1 MVDSGYDQF
10 DPTGVRGFHF
20 GGINFWD
27 LSGSEGGA
35 ARSCRGHSLRI
46 AAVNVQVILSGVI
59 MKVVRFFCVVISL
72 FACMAVSGVSSK
84 AQNSSPM
91 ERYLGISGKQ
101 KPAAPLL
108 APQDLKDHVVN
119 GKLVLSLDDCIRL
132 ALSYNTDIRLDHY
145 QIDTA
150 ENNLQR
156 VYAPFDPLL
165 TSSFTDQRNKTP
177 TSTQLSGASILNEL
191 TQQTQIGY
199 SQTFQTGTN
208 FQGSL
213 IADKTSTNSS
223 FNTLNPATATTLQF
237 ILTQPLLRNRGLFPN
252 RAPILIA
259 QRNLKQAR
267 ASFLGEVSDIVQQIV
282 GNYWNVVLAR
292 EVLAVQQKSLDE
304 AQKSYDHDKKALSL
318 GALPPLDIYRSES
331 QVASRRV
338 GVIQA
343 EYAVKQAEDQF
354 RQSIAA
360 DIDPATR
367 VLDLELTDRPEPV
380 GELLT
385 IDIPTALSRAI
396 ANRPE
401 LEAVHQQLAIDELS
415 IRLAHNNL
423 KPDLELSGFYL
434 GNGLNGYQPGVA
446 NTGIGTS
453 LSQSFRFAFP
463 AYGATLSLALPIK
476 NHSAEA
482 NLADA
487 LVSRGHDQYQQRE
500 TNQNILLDVTSAV
513 HALEAAKLGMEA
525 AKVAV
530 DLAKETLH
538 ADERKY
544 ELGTEQIFF
553 VLDAQTQLAQ
563 AELNLIQSQVNFQVA
578 VTQVD
583 HATGDLLE
591 HHHVQV
597 VNPSK

>member
-1 MVDSGYDQF
+1 M
-10 DPTGVRGFHF
+10 R
-20 GGINFWD
+20 
-27 LSGSEGGA
+27 
-35 ARSCRGHSLRI
+35 
-46 AAVNVQVILSGVI
+46 
-59 MKVVRFFCVVISL
+59 VVRSFVVAIFFLALC
-72 FACMAVSGVSSK
+72 GVSSW
-84 AQNSSPM
+84 AQNAPTL
-91 ERYLGISGKQ
+91 ERVLGISGRQ

-108 APQDLKDHVVN
+108 SPQDLKDHIVD
-119 GKLVLSLDDCIRL
+119 GKLVLSLDDSIRL
-132 ALSYNTDIRLDHY
+132 ALSNNTDIHLDHY
-145 QIDTA
+145 QIETA
-150 ENNLQR
+150 ENNLRR

-165 TSSFTDQRNKTP
+165 TSSFNDQRIKSP
-177 TSTQLSGASILNEL
+177 TSTQLSGAAILNTL
-191 TQQTQIGY
+191 NQSTQIGY

-208 FQGSL
+208 FQSSL
-213 IADKTSTNSS
+213 NTFKNSTNSS
-223 FNTLNPATATTLQF
+223 FNFLNPSISTALQF
-237 ILTQPLLRNRGLFPN
+237 TVTQPLLRNRGLFPN

-267 ASFLGEVSDIVQQIV
+267 ASFVGEVNNIILLIVN
-282 GNYWNVVLAR
+282 NYWNVVLAR
-292 EVLAVQQKSLDE
+292 QVLSVQQKSLEE
-304 AQKSYDHDKKALSL
+304 AQRSYDHDKKALSL

-354 RQSIAA
+354 RQGIAA
-360 DIDPATR
+360 DLDPATR
-367 VLDLELTDRPEPV
+367 VLDLEMTDRPEPV
-380 GELLT
+380 GALSNV
-385 IDIPTALSRAI
+385 DIPTALARAI

-401 LEAVHQQLAIDELS
+401 LEAVHEQLAADELS
-415 IRLAHNNL
+415 IRLAHNGL
-423 KPDLELSGFYL
+423 KPDLELSGFYA
-434 GNGLNGYQPGVA
+434 GNGLAGNDPAVG
-446 NTGIGTS
+446 NTGLSNT

-463 AYGATLSLALPIK
+463 AYGASLSLTLPVR

-482 NLADA
+482 NLADS
-487 LVSRGHDQYQQRE
+487 LVSRRRDQYQERG
-500 TNQNILLDVTSAV
+500 TNQSISLEVTNAV

-563 AELNLIQSQVNFQVA
+563 AELNLIQSQINFQLA
-578 VTQVD
+578 VTRVD

-591 HHHVQV
+591 HHHVQIAE
-597 VNPSK
+597 PAK

>member
-1 MVDSGYDQF
+1 M
-10 DPTGVRGFHF
+10 R
-20 GGINFWD
+20 
-27 LSGSEGGA
+27 
-35 ARSCRGHSLRI
+35 
-46 AAVNVQVILSGVI
+46 
-59 MKVVRFFCVVISL
+59 VVRSFVVTIFILALCGGLSL
-72 FACMAVSGVSSK
+72 
-84 AQNSSPM
+84 AQNASRLETM
-91 ERYLGISGKQ
+91 LGIGSKQ

-108 APQDLKDHVVN
+108 PPQGLQDHVVN
-119 GKLVLSLDDCIRL
+119 GKLVLSLDDSIRL
-132 ALSYNTDIRLDHY
+132 ALSNNTDIHLDHY
-145 QIDTA
+145 QIETA
-150 ENNLQR
+150 EDNLQR
-156 VYAPFDPLL
+156 VLAPFDPLL
-165 TSSFTDQRNKTP
+165 TSSFSDQRAKSP
-177 TSTQLSGASILNEL
+177 TSTQLQGAPVLDSL

-208 FQGSL
+208 FQSSL
-213 IADKTSTNSS
+213 IANKSSTNSS
-223 FNTLNPATATTLQF
+223 FNFLNPSTSTVLQF
-237 ILTQPLLRNRGLFPN
+237 TVTQPLLRNRGLFPN

-259 QRNLKQAR
+259 QRNMKQAH
-267 ASFLGEVSDIVQQIV
+267 ASFVAEVSNIIQQIV
-282 GNYWNVVLAR
+282 ANYWNVVLAR
-292 EVLAVQQKSLDE
+292 EVLSVQQKSLGE

-354 RQSIAA
+354 RQGIAA
-360 DIDPATR
+360 DLDPATR
-367 VLDLELTDRPEPV
+367 VLDLDLTDRPEPV
-380 GELLT
+380 GELLN
-385 IDIPTALSRAI
+385 IDIPTALARAM

-401 LEAVHQQLAIDELS
+401 LEAAHQQLAADELS
-415 IRLAHNNL
+415 VRLAHNGL
-423 KPDLELSGFYL
+423 KPDLELSGFYW
-434 GNGLNGYQPGVA
+434 GNGLNGFEAGVV

-463 AYGATLSLALPIK
+463 AYGATLSLSLPIK
-476 NHSAEA
+476 NHGAEA
-482 NLADA
+482 NLADS
-487 LVSRGHDQYQQRE
+487 LVSRRRDQYLERLS
-500 TNQNILLDVTSAV
+500 NQNISLDVTTAV

-563 AELNLIQSQVNFQVA
+563 AELNLIQSQVNFQLA

-591 HHHVQV
+591 HHHVQIV
-597 VNPSK
+597 EPPK